1 MKTVFSNSELCHVY
15 AQQTQENGQGSS
27 LFFEGPAIYSY
38 GHHFL
43 LGIFLT
49 NDSGKTLLLVN
60 THHYSS
66 STAKHQAHL
75 RRAISHLDTLY
86 LPWLHNDLAYNIRRF
101 EGSFADKVR
110 HNTAELVKIWIE
122 KLSDIAKKLSKAR
135 KPEIHIQ
142 TAQCWEAQIQQYFTF
157 IDAPIPENL
166 IQALEIA
173 HPTPEHIEAIRE
185 REKEEA
191 RRKAAK
197 TAEQVRKWLNF
208 ETDNSGTPHPDIL
221 RSSGDLVE
229 TSRGIKMT
237 KAQAINI
244 YHQLRDQELK
254 PGSRILDNYT
264 VTSINGTVKI
274 GCHTFDTSYLL
285 TFGANL
291 ENPASK

>member
-1 MKTVFSNSELCHVY
+1 MKTRFSSNSELCHVY
-15 AQQTQENGQGSS
+15 AQQEQPEGKGSN

-49 NDSGKTLLLVN
+49 NDSGETKILVN
-60 THHYSS
+60 NHHYSS
-66 STAKHQAHL
+66 STAKHRSHL
-75 RRAISHLDTLY
+75 NRAISHLDTLY
-86 LPWLHNDLAYNIRRF
+86 LPWLHNELAYN
-101 EGSFADKVR
+101 
-110 HNTAELVKIWIE
+110 VKWSQKPFSEKMEQQTE
-122 KLSDIAKKLSKAR
+122 KLTGNWLNELSDTSKKLAKAR

-142 TAQCWEAQIQQYFTF
+142 TAQFWESQIQSYFDF
-157 IDAPIPENL
+157 IEAPIPDIL

-173 HPTPEHIEAIRE
+173 HPTPAQIEAIRE

-197 TAEQVRKWLNF
+197 TAEHVRKWINF

-221 RSSGDLVE
+221 RTSGDIVE
-229 TSRGIKMT
+229 TSRGIRMT
-237 KAQAINI
+237 KAQALNI

-254 PGSRILDNYT
+254 PGARVLDHYT

-274 GCHTFDTSYLL
+274 GCHEFKTSYLL
-285 TFGANL
+285 TFGKTL
-291 ENPASK
+291 

>member
-1 MKTVFSNSELCHVY
+1 MKTRFSSNSELCHVY
-15 AQQTQENGQGSS
+15 AQQEQPEGKGSN

-43 LGIFLT
+43 LGLFLT

-60 THHYSS
+60 THHYSC
-66 STAKHQAHL
+66 STAAQQSHL

-185 REKEEA
+185 REEEEA

-208 ETDNSGTPHPDIL
+208 ETDNSGNPSPDIL
-221 RSSGDLVE
+221 RCSGDQVE

-237 KAQAINI
+237 IQEAKAIYLQIKAQE
-244 YHQLRDQELK
+244 LR
-254 PGSRILDNYT
+254 PGSKVLDHYT

-274 GCHTFDTSYLL
+274 GCHTFKTDYLL
-285 TFGANL
+285 TFGKTL
-291 ENPASK
+291 

>member
-15 AQQTQENGQGSS
+15 AQQEQPEGKGSN

-43 LGIFLT
+43 LGLFLT

-60 THHYSS
+60 THHYSC
-66 STAKHQAHL
+66 STAAQQSHL

-86 LPWLHNDLAYNIRRF
+86 LPWLYNELAYNVKW
-101 EGSFADKVR
+101 SQKTFAEKMKHQTD
-110 HNTAELVKIWIE
+110 HLTGIWMRE
-122 KLSDIAKKLSKAR
+122 LSDIGKKLSKAR

-142 TAQCWEAQIQQYFTF
+142 TAQVWEAQIQEYFDF
-157 IDAPIPENL
+157 IEAPIPENL
-166 IQALEIA
+166 IQVLEIA
-173 HPTPEHIEAIRE
+173 HPTPAQIEAIRE

-191 RRKAAK
+191 SRKAAK

-285 TFGANL
+285 TFGKNL
-291 ENPASK
+291 